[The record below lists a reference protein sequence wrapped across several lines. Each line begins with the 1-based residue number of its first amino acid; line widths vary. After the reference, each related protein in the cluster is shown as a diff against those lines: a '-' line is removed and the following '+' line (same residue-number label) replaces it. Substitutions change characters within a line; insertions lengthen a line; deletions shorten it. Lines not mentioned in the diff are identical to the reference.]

1 MTLSVVKI
9 KRRHK
14 LLQSVMTEQEWDMYT
29 GALNGFATTTVFHQ
43 TVILYPPARETEAFP
58 SSHDILKRKHMIGKI
73 IMVIGILGV
82 LLGGAVLLIS
92 LLLPLITDG
101 RTSWDEA
108 LLGIIPGAIVLAV
121 SFVIFAGG
129 LIIVLVQRKKKQ
141 LRPSE
146 R

>member
-1 MTLSVVKI
+1 MV
-9 KRRHK
+9 
-14 LLQSVMTEQEWDMYT
+14 
-29 GALNGFATTTVFHQ
+29 
-43 TVILYPPARETEAFP
+43 
-58 SSHDILKRKHMIGKI
+58 GKI

-92 LLLPLITDG
+92 LLLPVITDG

-108 LLGIIPGAIVLAV
+108 LLGIIPGAIVLVV
-121 SFVIFAGG
+121 SFVIFVGG
-129 LIIVLVQRKKKQ
+129 LIMVLVQRKKRQ